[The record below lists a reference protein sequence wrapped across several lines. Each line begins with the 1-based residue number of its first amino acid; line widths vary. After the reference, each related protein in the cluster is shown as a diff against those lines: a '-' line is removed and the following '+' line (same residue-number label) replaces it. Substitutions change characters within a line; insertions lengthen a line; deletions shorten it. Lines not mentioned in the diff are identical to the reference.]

1 MVMLFSVGLMCWG
14 FMVMWLSLLVFL
26 PHPDPLQRRGSH
38 AAGTTLL
45 TDLVEKW
52 FLLKTFLIIWLRA
65 EQNQGVYGYVVFS
78 RYNVLGV
85 HGYVAFVT
93 SFFTSPRP
101 SPKEREPCRRGFCG
115 TLSFGL
121 LLS

>member
-1 MVMLFSVGLMCWG
+1 
-14 FMVMWLSLLVFL
+14 
-26 PHPDPLQRRGSH
+26 
-38 AAGTTLL
+38 
-45 TDLVEKW
+45 LVEKW

-78 RYNVLGV
+78 RFNVLGV

-101 SPKEREPCRRGFCG
+101 SPKEREPCRWDNFVDGFGREMVSAEDVFNNMVKSGAKSGRLWLCC
-115 TLSFGL
+115 FQ
-121 LLS
+121 